1 MYTKQLG
8 KRLLQSH
15 DKDAAVKDALEQK
28 LAEVLKSEC
37 GEHFTTKVEQMF
49 NDVQSSRDL
58 VRHFKALPGKSDC
71 DVDFKILEQ
80 KMWPVDISLQTKA
93 MDEENKQLQ

>member
-8 KRLLQSH
+8 KRLLRSH
-15 DKDAAVKDALEQK
+15 SDDMLEQK

-37 GEHFTTKVEQMF
+37 GEHFTSKVAQMF
-49 NDVQSSRDL
+49 TDVETSKEL
-58 VRHFKALPGKSDC
+58 VQQFKALQTKSDC
-71 DVDFKILEQ
+71 EVDFKILEQ

-93 MDEENKQLQ
+93 IDDENKQMQQ